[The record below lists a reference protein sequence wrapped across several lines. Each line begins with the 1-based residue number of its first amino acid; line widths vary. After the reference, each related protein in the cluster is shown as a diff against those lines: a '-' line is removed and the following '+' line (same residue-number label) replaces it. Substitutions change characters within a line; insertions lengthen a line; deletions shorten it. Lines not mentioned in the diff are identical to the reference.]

1 MKKTQI
7 TFSKDVLN
15 VIFIAQSSNFN
26 RKGKAKK
33 GNKPKLKI
41 ENIIKSIQTVR
52 LFYSIDPILLC
63 STVT

>member
-1 MKKTQI
+1 M
-7 TFSKDVLN
+7 LN

-41 ENIIKSIQTVR
+41 ENIIKSIQTVH